1 MTCLY
6 YNSNLDD
13 YVTERFRRPSK
24 CAPVDNPYT
33 FQDFVKDYD
42 APPFITT
49 VFDSPEDLIKAY
61 FAILSNASNMPGYLG
76 GCGSIGDSLLPYP
89 YAYELRSLAFQKQ
102 MPLQEFIHS
111 FQGIGHITLINL
123 HKALNPDPSLTNT
136 CYYMF
141 EIECITGPFKEDKL
155 TPLRTGSY
163 FVYHYGIIETTYV
176 PALGWKISQ
185 ISTLPEDFLCAPD
198 HGWIYSS
205 TSLVTFVYKDWYN
218 LITKIDYLKRDQ
230 NLIFVYASSTDKSY
244 RFDFVR
250 ITNGY
255 DILLHENICSKD
267 GFQEINLLTSQDQRI
282 KLSALNPDLNFIL

>member
-13 YVTERFRRPSK
+13 YVTERFKRPSK
-24 CAPVDNPYT
+24 CPPVENPYT

-49 VFDSPEDLIKAY
+49 VFESGADVIKAY

-89 YAYELRSLAFQKQ
+89 YAYELLSPALQSQ
-102 MPLQEFIHS
+102 MPLEEFIHS

-123 HKALNPDPSLTNT
+123 QEAFNPDSSITRT

-141 EIECITGPFKEDKL
+141 ELEAITGPSKDENL
-155 TPLRTGSY
+155 TALRMGSY
-163 FVYHYGIIETTYV
+163 FVYHYGIIATTYV

-185 ISTLPEDFLCAPD
+185 LSRLPEDFLCAPE
-198 HGWIYSS
+198 HGWVYSS
-205 TSLVTFVYKDWYN
+205 ASLVTFVYKEWYN
-218 LITKIDYLKRDQ
+218 LITKIDYLKHDH
-230 NLIFVYASSTDKSY
+230 NMIFVYASGPVTRY

-250 ITNGY
+250 LANGY
-255 DILLHENICSKD
+255 DILLHENICTKN
-267 GFQEINLLTSQDQRI
+267 GLEEGNLLASQDQRL